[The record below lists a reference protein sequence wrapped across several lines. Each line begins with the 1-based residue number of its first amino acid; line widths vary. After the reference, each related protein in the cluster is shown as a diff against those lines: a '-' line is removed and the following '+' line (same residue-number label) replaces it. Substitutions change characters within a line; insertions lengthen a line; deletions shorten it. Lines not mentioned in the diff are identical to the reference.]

1 MVNETIWYEYI
12 NFTNFQSININ
23 SNNLSIIKI
32 QLYNFSDF
40 TDKIQLS
47 IDKFN
52 SQIEWDSMW
61 DLNEAYERLSRNN
74 TLYLLLKNDL
84 PIGHVWYIGEYLY
97 NAFVSNERVNGESQW
112 FIQQTMLDRNT
123 SGYNTITL
131 YTETW
136 NERANSFWKKLGYTI
151 INKTKLVEYGIEY
164 IPQTQG
170 ND

>member
-1 MVNETIWYEYI
+1 MINETIWYEYS

-23 SNNLSIIKI
+23 SNNLSITKI

-97 NAFVSNERVNGESQW
+97 NAFVSNTRVKGESQW
-112 FIQQTMLDRNT
+112 FIQQTMLDRHKL
-123 SGYNTITL
+123 GYDTITL
-131 YTETW
+131 YTDSW
-136 NERANSFWKKLGYTI
+136 NKRADSFWKKLGYTI

>member
-1 MVNETIWYEYI
+1 MISETIWYEYS
-12 NFTNFQSININ
+12 NFTNFQRININ
-23 SNNLSIIKI
+23 SNNLSITKI

-52 SQIEWDSMW
+52 SQIEWDNMW

-151 INKTKLVEYGIEY
+151 INKTKLVDYGIEH

>member
-1 MVNETIWYEYI
+1 MISETIWYEYS
-12 NFTNFQSININ
+12 NFTNFQRININ
-23 SNNLSIIKI
+23 SNNLSITKI

-52 SQIEWDSMW
+52 SQIEWDNMW

-97 NAFVSNERVNGESQW
+97 NAFVSNERVDGESQW
-112 FIQQTMLDRNT
+112 FIQQTMLDRNK

-131 YTETW
+131 YTEKW
-136 NERANSFWKKLGYTI
+136 NTRASSFWKKLGYTI
-151 INKTKLVEYGIEY
+151 INKTKLVDYGIEH

>member
-1 MVNETIWYEYI
+1 MINETIWYEYI
-12 NFTNFQSININ
+12 NFTNFQSIDIN
-23 SNNLSIIKI
+23 SNNLSITKIK
-32 QLYNFSDF
+32 LYNFSDF

-52 SQIEWDSMW
+52 SQIEWDNMW

-97 NAFVSNERVNGESQW
+97 NAFVSNERVDGESQW

-136 NERANSFWKKLGYTI
+136 NERANSFWKKLGYII
-151 INKTKLVEYGIEY
+151 INKTKLVEYGIEH

>member
-1 MVNETIWYEYI
+1 MINEMIWYEYI
-12 NFTNFQSININ
+12 NFTNFQSIDIN
-23 SNNLSIIKI
+23 SNNLSITKIK
-32 QLYNFSDF
+32 LYNFSDF

-52 SQIEWDSMW
+52 SQIEWDNMW

-97 NAFVSNERVNGESQW
+97 NAFVSNERVDGESQW

-151 INKTKLVEYGIEY
+151 INKTKLVEYGIEH

>member
-1 MVNETIWYEYI
+1 MINEHIWYEYVD
-12 NFTNFQSININ
+12 FTNFEVVQID
-23 SNNLSIIKI
+23 SNNLNILKI
-32 QLYNFSDF
+32 QLHNFSDN
-40 TDKIQLS
+40 TDKIQYS

-52 SQIEWDSMW
+52 TQIKWDNMW
-61 DLNEAYERLSRNN
+61 DLNESYERLSRNN

-97 NAFVSNERVNGESQW
+97 NAFVSNERVDGESQW

-136 NERANSFWKKLGYTI
+136 NERANSFWKKLGYII
-151 INKTKLVEYGIEY
+151 INKTKLVEYGIEH

>member
-1 MVNETIWYEYI
+1 MINETIWYEYI

-23 SNNLSIIKI
+23 SNNLSTIKI

-52 SQIEWDSMW
+52 SQIEWDNMW

-74 TLYLLLKNDL
+74 TLYLLLKNNL

-112 FIQQTMLDRNT
+112 FIQQTMLDRYKL
-123 SGYNTITL
+123 GYNTITL

-151 INKTKLVEYGIEY
+151 INKTKLREYGIEH

>member
-1 MVNETIWYEYI
+1 MISETIWYEYS
-12 NFTNFQSININ
+12 NFTNFQRININ
-23 SNNLSIIKI
+23 SNNLSITKI

-52 SQIEWDSMW
+52 SQIEWDTMW

-112 FIQQTMLDRNT
+112 FIQQTMLDRHKL
-123 SGYNTITL
+123 GYDTITL

-151 INKTKLVEYGIEY
+151 LNKTKLIEYGIEH

>member
-1 MVNETIWYEYI
+1 MINETIWYEYN
-12 NFTNFQSININ
+12 NFTNFQNININ
-23 SNNLSIIKI
+23 SNNLSITKI

-52 SQIEWDSMW
+52 SQIEWDNMW

-97 NAFVSNERVNGESQW
+97 NAFVSNERVKGESQW
-112 FIQQTMLDRNT
+112 FIQQTMLDRHT
-123 SGYNTITL
+123 LGYDTITL
-131 YTETW
+131 HTETW
-136 NERANSFWKKLGYTI
+136 NELANSFWKKLGYTI
-151 INKTKLVEYGIEY
+151 INKTKLVEYGIEH

>member
-1 MVNETIWYEYI
+1 MINEMIWYEYI
-12 NFTNFQSININ
+12 NFTNFQSIDIN
-23 SNNLSIIKI
+23 SNNLSITKIK
-32 QLYNFSDF
+32 LYNFSDF

-52 SQIEWDSMW
+52 SQIEWDNMW

-97 NAFVSNERVNGESQW
+97 NAFVSNERVDGESQW

-151 INKTKLVEYGIEY
+151 INKTKLVDYGIEH

>member
-1 MVNETIWYEYI
+1 MINETIWYEYI

-23 SNNLSIIKI
+23 SNNLSTIKI

-52 SQIEWDSMW
+52 SQIEWDNMW

-74 TLYLLLKNDL
+74 TLYLLLKNNL

-112 FIQQTMLDRNT
+112 FIQQTMLDRHKL
-123 SGYNTITL
+123 GYDTITL

-151 INKTKLVEYGIEY
+151 INKTKLREYGIEH

>member
-1 MVNETIWYEYI
+1 MISETIWYEYS
-12 NFTNFQSININ
+12 NFTNFQRININ
-23 SNNLSIIKI
+23 SNNLSITKI

-52 SQIEWDSMW
+52 SQIEWDNMW

-151 INKTKLVEYGIEY
+151 INKTKLVEYGIEH

>member
-1 MVNETIWYEYI
+1 
-12 NFTNFQSININ
+12 
-23 SNNLSIIKI
+23 
-32 QLYNFSDF
+32 
-40 TDKIQLS
+40 
-47 IDKFN
+47 
-52 SQIEWDSMW
+52 MW

-97 NAFVSNERVNGESQW
+97 NAFVSNERVDGESQW

-151 INKTKLVEYGIEY
+151 INKTKLVEYGIEH

>member
-1 MVNETIWYEYI
+1 M
-12 NFTNFQSININ
+12 SIT
-23 SNNLSIIKI
+23 KI

-97 NAFVSNERVNGESQW
+97 NAFVSNERVDGESQW

>member
-1 MVNETIWYEYI
+1 MVNETIWYEYN
-12 NFTNFQSININ
+12 NFTNFESIHIN
-23 SNNLSIIKI
+23 SNNLSISKI

-52 SQIEWDSMW
+52 SQIEWDNMW
-61 DLNEAYERLSRNN
+61 DLNDAYERLSRNN

>member
-1 MVNETIWYEYI
+1 MINETIWYEYI
-12 NFTNFQSININ
+12 NFTNFESININ
-23 SNNLSIIKI
+23 SNNLSITKI

-52 SQIEWDSMW
+52 SQIEWDNMW
-61 DLNEAYERLSRNN
+61 DLNEAYERLSRTN

-84 PIGHVWYIGEYLY
+84 PLGHVWYIGEYLY
-97 NAFVSNERVNGESQW
+97 NAFVSNERVDGESQW
-112 FIQQTMLDRNT
+112 FIQQTMLDRNK

-131 YTETW
+131 YTEKW
-136 NERANSFWKKLGYTI
+136 NVRANSFWKKLGYTI
-151 INKTKLVEYGIEY
+151 IDKFKLVEYGTEH
-164 IPQTQG
+164 IPQIQG

>member
-1 MVNETIWYEYI
+1 MISETIWYEYN
-12 NFTNFQSININ
+12 NFTNFESINVN
-23 SNNLSIIKI
+23 SNNLNIIKI
-32 QLYNFSDF
+32 KLHNFSDF

-52 SQIEWDSMW
+52 SQIEWNDMW

-97 NAFVSNERVNGESQW
+97 NAFVSEERVDGESQW
-112 FIQQTMLDRNT
+112 FIQQTMLDRNV
-123 SGYNTITL
+123 SGYDTITL
-131 YTETW
+131 YTEPW
-136 NERANSFWKKLGYTI
+136 NKRANSFWKKLGYEI
-151 INKTKLVEYGIEY
+151 INKTKLREYGIEH

>member
-97 NAFVSNERVNGESQW
+97 NAFVSNERVDGESQW

>member
-1 MVNETIWYEYI
+1 MINEMIWYEYI
-12 NFTNFQSININ
+12 NFTNFQSIDIN
-23 SNNLSIIKI
+23 SNNLSITKIK
-32 QLYNFSDF
+32 LYNFSDF

-52 SQIEWDSMW
+52 SQIEWDNMW

-97 NAFVSNERVNGESQW
+97 NAFVSNERVDGESQW

-136 NERANSFWKKLGYTI
+136 NERANSFWKKLGYII
-151 INKTKLVEYGIEY
+151 INKTKLVEYGIEH

>member
-1 MVNETIWYEYI
+1 MINETIWYEYI
-12 NFTNFQSININ
+12 NFTNFQSIDIN
-23 SNNLSIIKI
+23 SNNLSITKIK
-32 QLYNFSDF
+32 LYNFSDF

-52 SQIEWDSMW
+52 SQIEWDNMW

-97 NAFVSNERVNGESQW
+97 NAFVSNERVDGESQW

-151 INKTKLVEYGIEY
+151 INKTKLVEYGIEH

>member
-1 MVNETIWYEYI
+1 MINETIWYEYN
-12 NFTNFQSININ
+12 NFTNFQNININ
-23 SNNLSIIKI
+23 SNNLSITKI

-52 SQIEWDSMW
+52 SQIEWDNMW

-97 NAFVSNERVNGESQW
+97 NAFVSNERVKGESQW
-112 FIQQTMLDRNT
+112 FIQQTMLDRHT
-123 SGYNTITL
+123 LGYDTITL
-131 YTETW
+131 HTETW
-136 NERANSFWKKLGYTI
+136 NELANSFWKKLGYTI

>member
-1 MVNETIWYEYI
+1 MVSETIWYEYI

-23 SNNLSIIKI
+23 SNNLSITKI

-97 NAFVSNERVNGESQW
+97 NAFVSNERVDGESQW

-136 NERANSFWKKLGYTI
+136 NERANSFWKKLGYII

>member
-1 MVNETIWYEYI
+1 MINKTIWYEYN
-12 NFTNFQSININ
+12 NFTNFESIHIN
-23 SNNLSIIKI
+23 SNNLSISKI

-52 SQIEWDSMW
+52 SQIEWDNMW

-112 FIQQTMLDRNT
+112 FIQQTMLDRHML
-123 SGYNTITL
+123 GYDTITL

-151 INKTKLVEYGIEY
+151 LSKTKLIEYGIEH

>member
-1 MVNETIWYEYI
+1 MVNETIWYEYN
-12 NFTNFQSININ
+12 NFTNFESIHIN
-23 SNNLSIIKI
+23 SNNLSISKI

-52 SQIEWDSMW
+52 SQIEWDNMW

-112 FIQQTMLDRNT
+112 FIQQTMLDRNN

-151 INKTKLVEYGIEY
+151 LNKTKLIEYGIEH

>member
-97 NAFVSNERVNGESQW
+97 NAFVSNERVDGESQW

-151 INKTKLVEYGIEY
+151 INKTKLVEYGIEH